1 MTNNILK
8 LMEQGNSKAID
19 KLIADRVAIRLNNN
33 KIETSLDAN
42 SMVYKEITAILNI
55 AIKEILEER
64 EEELKEKFKEKQ
76 KELEIKETKLQRKEI
91 ELREKEDKLQ
101 QVNTNIKKISE
112 NVEIGTFIETN
123 RDGMKEFT
131 LRVGKIM
138 PCTEEEMRIYGV
150 IMKLQ
155 GSENETFRIFEVH
168 LFEGG
173 VFYQTSTN
181 YCLQY
186 FKDLDTAKKYLIEE
200 AKKQK
205 LL

>member
-1 MTNNILK
+1 
-8 LMEQGNSKAID
+8 MEQGNSKAID

-42 SMVYKEITAILNI
+42 SMVYKEITEVLNI

-64 EEELKEKFKEKQ
+64 EKELKEKFKEKQ

-155 GSENETFRIFEVH
+155 GRENETFRIFEVH

-173 VFYQTSTN
+173 VFYQISTN
-181 YCLQY
+181 YCLQQQY